1 MSRLGAWP
9 RRLAIALAVLL
20 ALWALAW
27 LAVPPLLK
35 SQAQSRL
42 SELLGRSVSIGAVDF
57 RPWSLEL
64 TVSEVAIGPAP
75 GGTQALLKL
84 ARQHG
89 LTLDELEQR
98 RQTDSWCTR
107 CKAWH
112 PHSEFGKDGSRF
124 NGLAAS
130 CRASRNACARAV
142 YQPSARHR
150 TNGRRYVQARDGDKL
165 QARRRV
171 NHLVDVLS
179 LIHISEPTRPY

>member
-1 MSRLGAWP
+1 MGSREG
-9 RRLAIALAVLL
+9 
-20 ALWALAW
+20 
-27 LAVPPLLK
+27 
-35 SQAQSRL
+35 
-42 SELLGRSVSIGAVDF
+42 
-57 RPWSLEL
+57 
-64 TVSEVAIGPAP
+64 
-75 GGTQALLKL
+75 ALLKL

-171 NHLVDVLS
+171 NHLVDVGVIPAPGSQPCADCGHDGNDRRHEYDHHRGYAPEHHEDVEVVCSACHHLRERS
-179 LIHISEPTRPY
+179 RRG